1 MKSSRIVLLVTLMA
15 LLGVGRVMAQEKAAT
30 PEQLGTVHFPVSCT
44 AEAQQ
49 QFDRAMAL
57 YHSFYWPEVK
67 KAFDAVLA
75 ADSGCAMAYWGH
87 AMVLLDNP
95 FLWPLTG
102 KNLPEGLAMI
112 EKAKAA
118 GAKTQRERDY
128 IAALELFYKDH
139 DRRDHK
145 MRVAAYEQ
153 AMGALAAR
161 YPDDL
166 EASVLYGL
174 VLSATFDPND
184 KTYAKQLQAAAL
196 LEKLAKAHP
205 EHPGIPHYLIHSYD
219 YPPIAKHGLEAAKR
233 YAEVAASTPH
243 ALHMPSH
250 IFTRLG
256 YWQESIA
263 SNLASADST
272 KNMRSRLH
280 AWDYAVYAY
289 LQSGQ
294 DADAKRLVDKAAAV
308 QKIEGETFTA
318 AYALA
323 AIPVRY
329 ALERGQWAEA
339 AQVALTPGAADFG
352 WQRFPHAEAVHAFGR
367 GLGAA
372 RRGDAGTAHQE
383 IERLGALR
391 QAMLAAKQ
399 AYWADQAVIQ
409 TQVIEAWTAQAEG
422 KNEEALHMLRMA
434 ADHEDGTEKNVVT
447 PGPLMP
453 ARELLGEMLLE
464 MHQAAAALKEFEAAM
479 QKEPNRF
486 RSLYGAAQAAEL
498 AGERDKATTYYTRL
512 TTLAEHAKHERA
524 ELQTARAFLEK

>member
-1 MKSSRIVLLVTLMA
+1 
-15 LLGVGRVMAQEKAAT
+15 
-30 PEQLGTVHFPVSCT
+30 
-44 AEAQQ
+44 
-49 QFDRAMAL
+49 MAL
-57 YHSFYWPEVK
+57 YHSFYWPEIK

-75 ADSGCAMAYWGH
+75 ADPGCAMAYWGH
-87 AMVLLDNP
+87 AMALLDNP

-112 EKAKAA
+112 DKAKAV

-128 IAALELFYKDH
+128 IAALEHFYKDH
-139 DRRDHK
+139 DTRDHK
-145 MRVAAYEQ
+145 TRVAAYEQ
-153 AMGALAAR
+153 AMSALAAR

-196 LEKLAKAHP
+196 LEKLFKAHP

-233 YAEVAASTPH
+233 YAQVAASTPH

-263 SNLASADST
+263 SNLASANST

-280 AWDYAVYAY
+280 AWDYTVYAY

-294 DADAKRLVDKAAAV
+294 DADAKRLVDEAAAV
-308 QKIEGETFTA
+308 KKIEGETFTA

-339 AQVALTPGAADFG
+339 ATVVLTPGAADFG

-372 RRGDAGTAHQE
+372 HRGDTGAARQE

-399 AYWADQAVIQ
+399 SYWADQAVIQ
-409 TQVIEAWTAQAEG
+409 TKVIEAWVAKAEG
-422 KNEEALHMLRMA
+422 KNEKALHMLRVA
-434 ADHEDGTEKNVVT
+434 ADHEDSTEKNVVT
-447 PGPLMP
+447 PGPVMP

-464 MHQAAAALKEFEAAM
+464 MQQAAAALKEFEAAM

-486 RSLYGAAQAAEL
+486 RSLYGAARAADL
-498 AGERDKATTYYTRL
+498 AGERAKAKTTIPSSRRSPGTQNTSAPNCKPRGPSWGSS
-512 TTLAEHAKHERA
+512 EG
-524 ELQTARAFLEK
+524 FL

>member
-1 MKSSRIVLLVTLMA
+1 VSSAWAHEARQPSEAST
-15 LLGVGRVMAQEKAAT
+15 EK
-30 PEQLGTVHFPVSCT
+30 LGTVHFPVSCT

-67 KAFDAVLA
+67 KAFDAVLT
-75 ADSGCAMAYWGH
+75 ADPDCAMAYWGH
-87 AMVLLDNP
+87 GMVLLDNP

-102 KNLPEGLAMI
+102 KNLSEGLAMI
-112 EKAKAA
+112 DKAKAA
-118 GAKTQRERDY
+118 NAKTQRERDY

-139 DRRDHK
+139 DRLDHK
-145 MRVAAYEQ
+145 TRVAAYEQ
-153 AMGALAAR
+153 AMGALASR
-161 YPDDL
+161 YPDDI

-196 LEKLAKAHP
+196 LETLFKSHP
-205 EHPGIPHYLIHSYD
+205 EHPGVPHYLIHSYD
-219 YPPIAKHGLEAAKR
+219 YPPIAQRGLDAAKR
-233 YAEVAASTPH
+233 YAHVAASTPH

-263 SNLASADST
+263 SNIASANST

-280 AWDYAVYAY
+280 AWDYMMYAY

-294 DADAKRLVDKAAAV
+294 DTDAKRIVDETAAV

-339 AQVALTPGAADFG
+339 AKIELSPDELDFG
-352 WQRFPHAEAVHAFGR
+352 WERFPNAEAVNAFGR

-372 RRGDAGTAHQE
+372 RSGDVSAARQE
-383 IERLGALR
+383 SERLSALR
-391 QAMLAAKQ
+391 EAMLAAKQ
-399 AYWADQAVIQ
+399 PYWADQAIIQATVIA
-409 TQVIEAWTAQAEG
+409 AWIAKAEG
-422 KNEEALHMLRMA
+422 KAEEALQLLRRA
-434 ADHEDGTEKNVVT
+434 AEHEDGTEKNVVT
-447 PGPLMP
+447 PGPVMP

-464 MHQAAAALKEFEAAM
+464 MEQPAAALKEFEAAM

-486 RSLYGAAQAAEL
+486 RSLYGAARAAEL
-498 AGERDKATTYYTRL
+498 AGERDKAQAYYSKL
-512 TTLAEHAKHERA
+512 MTLAEHSQQERA
-524 ELQTARAFLEK
+524 ELQTARVFLGK